1 MPWNETSAMDQR
13 RHFIADYLEAYFP
26 FSELCRRYG
35 ISRPTGYKWVQRYSD
50 AGVAGLIEQSRRPD
64 SCPHATSSD
73 LVEAILEA
81 RRKHPT
87 WGAKKLLALLQRS
100 QPHRPWPARTTVC
113 DILKRHGLVPT
124 RRTRRRPSS
133 TRPPQTP
140 LSEPNHVWTADFK
153 GQFKTLDGRYCYP
166 LTVVDGYSR
175 FLLGCQAL
183 DAPQGRLSRP
193 VFHRLFRTYGLP
205 RIIRTDNGA
214 PFASSQALGRLSQL
228 SVWWIRLGI
237 LPERIQPGCP
247 HQNGR
252 HERLHG
258 TLKREATIP
267 PAGSRFAQ
275 QYRFTRFRHEY
286 NQERPHEALQQQT
299 PVEFYQASPRPFPRK
314 LPPLHYP
321 AHWEVRLVSGN
332 GGIRWKTHRLAVT
345 HALRQQPIGLEP
357 IDDGVWEVWFGP
369 LRLGRMDERQL
380 TITDRSSK
388 TVDRKL

>member
-1 MPWNETSAMDQR
+1 MGRQEAAGSSATVAAASPLAGAHHRLRYPQTPW
-13 RHFIADYLEAYFP
+13 
-26 FSELCRRYG
+26 
-35 ISRPTGYKWVQRYSD
+35 SR
-50 AGVAGLIEQSRRPD
+50 A
-64 SCPHATSSD
+64 HATDSETAE
-73 LVEAILEA
+73 LYE
-81 RRKHPT
+81 
-87 WGAKKLLALLQRS
+87 
-100 QPHRPWPARTTVC
+100 TTP
-113 DILKRHGLVPT
+113 D
-124 RRTRRRPSS
+124 
-133 TRPPQTP
+133 P
-140 LSEPNHVWTADFK
+140 LSEPYHVWSADFK

-183 DAPQGRLSRP
+183 DAPQGRLTRP

-214 PFASSQALGRLSQL
+214 PFTSSQALGRLSQL

-275 QYRFTRFRHEY
+275 QYRFTRFRNEY

-332 GGIRWKTHRLAVT
+332 GGIRWKTHRVAVT

>member
-1 MPWNETSAMDQR
+1 MRPKASRSAMPSAWASMVGRPRLSGKFGKGGSPRAAGR
-13 RHFIADYLEAYFP
+13 RRAGELGAGRGGKRNVELRPNPAY
-26 FSELCRRYG
+26 
-35 ISRPTGYKWVQRYSD
+35 D
-50 AGVAGLIEQSRRPD
+50 
-64 SCPHATSSD
+64 
-73 LVEAILEA
+73 
-81 RRKHPT
+81 PT
-87 WGAKKLLALLQRS
+87 WTNSKGRCSRAK
-100 QPHRPWPARTTVC
+100 H
-113 DILKRHGLVPT
+113 
-124 RRTRRRPSS
+124 
-133 TRPPQTP
+133 
-140 LSEPNHVWTADFK
+140 ADTGK
-153 GQFKTLDGRYCYP
+153 SGGTI
-166 LTVVDGYSR
+166 
-175 FLLGCQAL
+175 
-183 DAPQGRLSRP
+183 
-193 VFHRLFRTYGLP
+193 YGLP

-332 GGIRWKTHRLAVT
+332 GGIRWKTHRVAVT